1 MQTPPYNPE
10 HVNTF
15 GLGYSPF
22 ARRYF
27 GNRKDLLPDHNG
39 LSCDKSDQKES
50 PVYCFLFL

>member
-1 MQTPPYNPE
+1 MQTLPYNPE

-27 GNRKDLLPDHNG
+27 GNRKNLLPEYNG
-39 LSCDKSDQKES
+39 LN
-50 PVYCFLFL
+50 VYCYMLRV